1 MRQASA
7 GGGFSGSI
15 ADNIAYGIDK
25 ELLQKTTAGTSNE
38 SSSLLSPEALRQR
51 VIEAAMQSNAHE
63 FISTFPQGYDTD
75 VGSGGVG
82 LSGGQKQR
90 IAIARALIRRP
101 AVLLLDEATS
111 ALDASSERMVQQSID
126 ALQQSKSQT
135 TIVIAHRLSTIRNAD
150 KIAVIDKG
158 HVVELGTH
166 DELLELNG
174 LYAQLWEKQG
184 GVSAVGSS
192 HDLTV

>member
-1 MRQASA
+1 MRFYDPQS
-7 GGGFSGSI
+7 GSISIDGQDIKNFNVRWLRSQMGYIGQEPVLFSGSI

-135 TIVIAHRLSTIRNAD
+135 TIVIAHKKSI
-150 KIAVIDKG
+150 
-158 HVVELGTH
+158 
-166 DELLELNG
+166 LL
-174 LYAQLWEKQG
+174 
-184 GVSAVGSS
+184 
-192 HDLTV
+192 